1 MAIEIEATYR
11 VVTPMFCGGADPE
24 QRAELRLASFK
35 GVLRFWWR
43 ALAWSRCAGDLRR
56 IREQEDGLFGSA
68 GAGQSRV
75 SMRLSP
81 DSVPPG
87 VIKKGEVL
95 AASRADAR
103 PGPVGE
109 GARYL
114 GYGVMEAFA
123 SKNKGTRAGDLTRAC
138 LPAPF
143 EFTVRMRLRENE
155 RDGDEPRRSLID
167 ALICLGTHGGMGARS
182 RKGYGSLVIRSLR
195 VDGEPRW
202 SPPQTPSELRDS
214 LAGLRRNHDAAGP
227 PEYTALSGQARHL
240 LVPSGNNE
248 ARPMELLDLV
258 GRELMRYRSWGH
270 NGKVLGSDSEQ
281 NFKPDHDLM
290 KGRQRN
296 RHPERIAFGLPHN
309 YGKGPDAQVGP
320 QDPKLDRRASPLFIH
335 IHECGDTPVAVLS
348 FLPARFLPKGRSD
361 ISVGR
366 DSVRQVPENGLYQP
380 IHRFLDRLLTP
391 PPNPPSPPNPRARK
405 EPFGNVVE
413 VK

>member
-1 MAIEIEATYR
+1 MATEIEATYR

-24 QRAELRLASFK
+24 RHAELRLESFK

-43 ALAWSRCAGDLRR
+43 ALAWSRYAGDLRC
-56 IREQEDGLFGSA
+56 IRKQEDKLFGSA
-68 GAGQSRV
+68 GAGQSWV

-87 VIKKGEVL
+87 VIKKGKVL
-95 AASRADAR
+95 AASRTDTR
-103 PGPVGE
+103 PGPVVDE

-114 GYGVMEAFA
+114 GYGVM
-123 SKNKGTRAGDLTRAC
+123 KGTRAGELTRAC
-138 LPAPF
+138 LRAPF

-195 VDGEPRW
+195 VDGDQRW
-202 SPPQTPSELRDS
+202 NPQQTPSELADS
-214 LAGLRRNHDAAGP
+214 LAGLRRNHSAAGL

-270 NGKVLGSDSEQ
+270 RGRVLGSDSEK

-290 KGRQRN
+290 KIRGHERD

-309 YGKGPDAQVGP
+309 YGQGPDAQVGP

-335 IHECGDTPVAVLS
+335 IHECGGTPVAVLS

-366 DSVRQVPENGLYQP
+366 DSVRQVSENGLYQP

-391 PPNPPSPPNPRARK
+391 PPNPRARK